1 MMKLFTTN
9 QIADIDR
16 YTIAHEPVTDIDLM
30 ERAALKMTN
39 HLGAYIRYRHPLL
52 FFAGPG
58 NNGGDALAM
67 ARLYAGEGYPVTAYL
82 LDTGRSLSPSCETN
96 RQRLLDQGKARFRT
110 IAAEK
115 DFPEIPRQSAVIDGL
130 FGAGLTRPLEGLPAA
145 LVRHL
150 NASGARIFAIDM
162 PSGLLGEDNSQTH
175 PDHIIR
181 ARATFTLQFPKISL
195 LFPENEAFAGRVE
208 IVDIGLHPHAL
219 THTESPFRMTT
230 PEELRGLFPL
240 RKRFAHKGAF
250 GHALLIAGSYGKT
263 GAALL
268 AAQGCLRSGA
278 GLVTIHTPRCGLS
291 ILQAAAPEAMCSV
304 DPHEEH
310 FTQLPPTGKYAA
322 IGAGPGLGTNPV
334 SGTALRNLLQTA
346 RTPLL
351 LDADALNL
359 IAAMP
364 EGLSLI
370 PSGTILTPHP
380 GEFSRLTAGIT
391 PPAGHTPPTGSPTTG
406 PLPSGQAPF
415 AGLPDVAATI
425 DAQNHGKQPTAGE
438 DPITLPPG
446 GAAPGG
452 HLPEAFS
459 GGHLPEAFSGG
470 HLQEAF
476 SGSHHPEAFSGSWQR
491 LQLQRELSRRHQIII
506 VLKGAFTT
514 ITLPSGEVCFNP
526 TGNPGMATGGSGD
539 VLTGIITG
547 LLAQGL
553 PPASAA
559 IAGVYLHGLAADLSA
574 ERFTEPA
581 LIAGDIHRNLGR
593 AFRKF
598 YGRTQQEID

>member
-9 QIADIDR
+9 QIAAIDR
-16 YTIAHEPVTDIDLM
+16 YTIEHEPVTDIDLM

-39 HLGAYIRYRHPLL
+39 HLGAYIRYRHPLV

-115 DFPEIPRQSAVIDGL
+115 DFPEIPRQAAVIDGL
-130 FGAGLTRPLEGLPAA
+130 FGAGLTRPLEALPAA

-150 NASGARIFAIDM
+150 NASGTRIYAIDM
-162 PSGLLGEDNSQTH
+162 PSGLLGEDNSQTN

-219 THTESPFRMTT
+219 ARTESPFRMTT

-278 GLVTIHTPRCGLS
+278 GLVTIHTPRCGLP

-322 IGAGPGLGTNPV
+322 IGVGPGLGTDPL
-334 SGTALRNLLQTA
+334 SGTALRELLQTA

-351 LDADALNL
+351 
-359 IAAMP
+359 
-364 EGLSLI
+364 
-370 PSGTILTPHP
+370 
-380 GEFSRLTAGIT
+380 
-391 PPAGHTPPTGSPTTG
+391 
-406 PLPSGQAPF
+406 
-415 AGLPDVAATI
+415 
-425 DAQNHGKQPTAGE
+425 
-438 DPITLPPG
+438 
-446 GAAPGG
+446 
-452 HLPEAFS
+452 
-459 GGHLPEAFSGG
+459 
-470 HLQEAF
+470 
-476 SGSHHPEAFSGSWQR
+476 
-491 LQLQRELSRRHQIII
+491 
-506 VLKGAFTT
+506 
-514 ITLPSGEVCFNP
+514 
-526 TGNPGMATGGSGD
+526 
-539 VLTGIITG
+539 
-547 LLAQGL
+547 
-553 PPASAA
+553 
-559 IAGVYLHGLAADLSA
+559 
-574 ERFTEPA
+574 
-581 LIAGDIHRNLGR
+581 
-593 AFRKF
+593 
-598 YGRTQQEID
+598 